1 MSKNFIYDER
11 SIRIQI
17 WDTAG
22 QEAFRAI
29 TRSYYK
35 NSACA
40 IIVYDI
46 TNKKS
51 FENIKN
57 G

>member
-1 MSKNFIYDER
+1 MSKTIKINER
-11 SIRIQI
+11 NIKVQV

-29 TRSYYK
+29 TRAYYK

-40 IIVYDI
+40 LIV
-46 TNKKS
+46 
-51 FENIKN
+51 
-57 G
+57 